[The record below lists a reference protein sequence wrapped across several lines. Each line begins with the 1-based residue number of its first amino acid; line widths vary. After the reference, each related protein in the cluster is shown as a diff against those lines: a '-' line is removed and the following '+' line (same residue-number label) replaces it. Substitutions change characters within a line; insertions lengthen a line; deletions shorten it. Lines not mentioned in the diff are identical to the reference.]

1 MSKVSIIE
9 RNEKRL
15 KLSRKHAEKRSK
27 LKEISKNK
35 SLSLEERF
43 QATVKLAKLPRN
55 SAPIRHRNR
64 CAITGRP
71 RGYYRK
77 LGAAIDLV
85 ASVIAFF
92 IISAKLFSL
101 VSDKFLLFF

>member
-1 MSKVSIIE
+1 MAAPLSDITMFHNIPLP
-9 RNEKRL
+9 R
-15 KLSRKHAEKRSK
+15 SRKHAEKRSK
-27 LKEISKNK
+27 LKEISKDK

-77 LGAAIDLV
+77 LGVSRIAVRDLT
-85 ASVIAFF
+85 AEGQIPGMIKS
-92 IISAKLFSL
+92 SW
-101 VSDKFLLFF
+101 

>member
-43 QATVKLAKLPRN
+43 QDTVKLAKLPRN

-77 LGAAIDLV
+77 LGVSRIAVRDLT
-85 ASVIAFF
+85 AEGQIPGMIKS
-92 IISAKLFSL
+92 SW
-101 VSDKFLLFF
+101 

>member
-1 MSKVSIIE
+1 MSKVSLIE

-77 LGAAIDLV
+77 LGVSRIAVRDLT
-85 ASVIAFF
+85 AEGQIPGMIKS
-92 IISAKLFSL
+92 SW
-101 VSDKFLLFF
+101 